1 MKSFFLRLKKWYNNT
16 KWNKFQKQGYIML
29 KKWSLVITLIATL
42 SLTNCKSVH
51 IVKSNPCV
59 ETAAQTQPSSLAT
72 YNHYSAGVL
81 TTITEN
87 GDLYAFVTRE
97 ATGSKD
103 KQGKP
108 TKYGKLYKYDT
119 FSGGKDKGE
128 THPIET
134 AAHEFLQEGML
145 AKILE
150 WDLPKTKEFIKN
162 NTWEI
167 IAYSTNGNPNIP
179 HIREARNVTY
189 IADFTPYVDIFCDKF
204 HDARKKEIAQY
215 KKDGTPKSQWT
226 NAEKDRAAKIKW
238 DDLRKA
244 TIEQEDPNEI
254 LTVDALVM
262 NPRTKK
268 FTRQTVE
275 LRPLFVAAVLRPIFL
290 DKPYKHGEDE
300 KIRYYQD

>member
-1 MKSFFLRLKKWYNNT
+1 
-16 KWNKFQKQGYIML
+16 ML
-29 KKWSLVITLIATL
+29 KKWSLLITLIATL
-42 SLTNCKSVH
+42 TLTNCKSTQ

-59 ETAAQTQPSSLAT
+59 ETTTETESFSLDT

-81 TTITEN
+81 TTIMEN
-87 GDLYAFVTRE
+87 GELYAFVTRE

-128 THPIET
+128 THPLET
-134 AAHEFLQEGML
+134 AAHEFFQEGML
-145 AKILE
+145 NKIFG
-150 WDLPKTKEFIKN
+150 WNLPQTKEFIKN
-162 NTWEI
+162 NTREI
-167 IAYSTNGNPNIP
+167 IAFSTKGNPNIP

-189 IADFTPYVDIFCDKF
+189 IVDFTDQVNTFCDKF

-215 KKDGTPKSQWT
+215 KKDGTPKSHWT
-226 NAEKDRAAKIKW
+226 NAEKDRAAKIRW
-238 DDLRKA
+238 EDLRKV

-268 FTRQTVE
+268 FTPETVE

-290 DKPYKHGEDE
+290 DKPYEQGEDG
-300 KIRYYQD
+300 KTRYYQD